1 MMLDIDK
8 DTASRIIDALAVAID
23 GKTSSAKTFSET
35 PYDSLADCGDWQQ
48 DHNDSQ
54 RDTPRT
60 RALFLAYLLF
70 SGGRIPLK
78 GIQMDGTYFR
88 PDKWVVGALMKKGYL
103 TVDNP
108 TGEFQVTSQGWEFVA
123 ETLEAIGHK

>member
-8 DTASRIIDALAVAID
+8 ETASRIIDALAVAID
-23 GKTSSAKTFSET
+23 GKTSSAKTFSDT
-35 PYDSLADCGDWQQ
+35 PYDSLADYGDWQQ

-88 PDKWVVGALMKKGYL
+88 PDKWVAGALMKKGYL

-108 TGEFQVTSQGWEFVA
+108 TGEFQVSSQGWEFVA
-123 ETLEAIGHK
+123 ETIEAIGQK